1 LYNFIA
7 HRHTVLGY
15 TECFIPTFHPKSCMF
30 AIPSNLEADS
40 YTLTLK
46 FINTL
51 YSEITQLF
59 VAYQEC

>member
-1 LYNFIA
+1 
-7 HRHTVLGY
+7 
-15 TECFIPTFHPKSCMF
+15 MF